1 MSTGKCER
9 INDRLVDN
17 GEVGYLHCVIKRLR
31 NWRILEN
38 SIHEEKWDGR
48 SSFNE
53 GNNFRKC
60 IRMEINN
67 PYHGKE
73 VINWTIENI

>member
-17 GEVGYLHCVIKRLR
+17 VEVRHLYYVIKRSWT
-31 NWRILEN
+31 WRILKN
-38 SIHEEKWDGR
+38 FTHEEKWDGQC
-48 SSFNE
+48 SFNE

-60 IRMEINN
+60 IRMEN
-67 PYHGKE
+67 
-73 VINWTIENI
+73 